1 MNVNSYLFSVTF
13 CQCQMSFYWK
23 NVAVYG
29 RLLCHSNYEKLVVD
43 KVPDIVRGCVQFL
56 QSEAFFLILS
66 NLTGLRLHRLA
77 ITSPDSD
84 EEELP
89 STDVAQGV
97 ITVCLFFTA
106 VCMFASLLL
115 GESFMM
121 VACKDYTLPTML

>member
-1 MNVNSYLFSVTF
+1 
-13 CQCQMSFYWK
+13 MSFYWK

-84 EEELP
+84 EEEKLP

-97 ITVCLFFTA
+97 ITVCLFVLHCCVY
-106 VCMFASLLL
+106 VCIFVT
-115 GESFMM
+115 G
-121 VACKDYTLPTML
+121 